1 MTQMQ
6 KKFATACLATAIAGA
21 GITIAEANAH
31 ATPSRPVAAHV
42 EKTHRAA
49 PAKDVDADASR
60 YATREAGAKQ
70 QQEYQGGAMLIVG
83 ISATAAIVALV
94 LLLLLL

>member
-1 MTQMQ
+1 MTHMQ

-21 GITIAEANAH
+21 GITIAETSAY
-31 ATPSRPVAAHV
+31 ATPSKPVAAQV
-42 EKTHRAA
+42 EKSERVA
-49 PAKDVDADASR
+49 PANDVDADAAR
-60 YATREAGAKQ
+60 YAAREAGAKQ
-70 QQEYQGGAMLIVG
+70 QQEYQGGAMLVVG

>member
-1 MTQMQ
+1 MQ

-21 GITIAEANAH
+21 GITIAEQQAH
-31 ATPSRPVAAHV
+31 ATPSKPVAAHV
-42 EKTHRAA
+42 EKSHRAA
-49 PAKDVDADASR
+49 PAARDVDADASR
-60 YATREAGAKQ
+60 YAAREAGAKEQ
-70 QQEYQGGAMLIVG
+70 QQYQGGAMLVVG